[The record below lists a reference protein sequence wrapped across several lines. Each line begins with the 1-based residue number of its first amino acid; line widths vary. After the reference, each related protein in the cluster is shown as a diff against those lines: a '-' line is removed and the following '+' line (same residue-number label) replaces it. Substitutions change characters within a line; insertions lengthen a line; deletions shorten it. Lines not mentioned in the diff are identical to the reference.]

1 MYNRLYNFPEK
12 KEAVFLLQFDF
23 RQKYSVITALIY
35 LADKIKYEID
45 KGIYACR
52 VFLHIRSTYAI
63 EKTRI
68 LWRRRNFN

>member
-52 VFLHIRSTYAI
+52 VF
-63 EKTRI
+63 
-68 LWRRRNFN
+68 